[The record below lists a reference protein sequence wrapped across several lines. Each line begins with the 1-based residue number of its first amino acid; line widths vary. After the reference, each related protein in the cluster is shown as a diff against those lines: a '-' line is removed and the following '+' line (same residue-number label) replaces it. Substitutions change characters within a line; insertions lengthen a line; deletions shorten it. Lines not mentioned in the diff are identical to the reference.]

1 MKSFGNYSAF
11 VPLYNFLRKVD
22 AKNFDWNTWGFLKN
36 AYSNELEQL
45 MKRRLPLTP
54 AELDIIETQLES
66 IDTEIIKR
74 QLPLESI
81 LDPKLLI
88 KQLTIPSS
96 SVKVDFKNLIKEV
109 LPYLPT
115 QKSYTMNS
123 VPTDQ
128 TLGAVTTPIQ
138 NVSPQTRPRPENVLR
153 SVKTFLKRA
162 TTYLVKAKD
171 QNNRLSNKQ
180 QKRFIRSVVSAGHLV
195 SNSANKDD
203 LLSHVS
209 DEIRQFEEMVALSLP
224 EIVSWRSEFKKSF
237 ADYVMNTP
245 IREILKSDTPA
256 QKNVLNVYSPQ
267 IFRNRL
273 TNWELEGV
281 RRILHF
287 QGNLE
292 DTDDETEEIWY
303 DAPTELDL
311 PGLVESSTNTDPR
324 ALIQYF
330 LEVNPP
336 EPEDIYYDAEEDQD
350 TGTQA
355 GGQDIGTQSG
365 GVDTGNQVSPDT
377 RDVEIQAQP
386 GQTYLPPRVEDVP
399 IGVPPNMPSDTRD
412 VSGSFFI
419 PRSTN
424 NASYLDDSALLA
436 NITSNYDSLN
446 RPALAALG
454 AEVTYKR
461 ERPVASQNEFRE
473 NLYGPRISGAM
484 IRQLNRVADTDLR
497 PLKQN
502 VDIKLTQLRNDLVS
516 FLDSFID
523 KPVIE
528 GPSSY
533 KTKPKD
539 FYEYDPMEVQIPEDR
554 ERIIYETSKTTNEQD
569 DEANPQ
575 ATSSNILVP
584 EDVDD
589 TFKFVQRGSANY
601 IVKKLRQSGLK
612 ALIGPYS
619 NLFTSMYAYMNDSR
633 DDKIQNVKGAI
644 GLLVNALQ
652 QYQFQVGPYVFQSL
666 MLSCAVASS
675 AIDSYMYHVTNIAKS
690 KLTLQQYDQLM
701 RQGVPP
707 SIKSYAPY

>member
-1 MKSFGNYSAF
+1 MSFGKISVGKPRKPTPPRALRAQAVGGTFDDQSDFYGIFAESATHTE
-11 VPLYNFLRKVD
+11 LRNFR
-22 AKNFDWNTWGFLKN
+22 
-36 AYSNELEQL
+36 QL
-45 MKRRLPLTP
+45 MKQFLDRSEDKTRPPPYLKNIKQQLIDLFKNVTERTP
-54 AELDIIETQLES
+54 PGDLFF
-66 IDTEIIKR
+66 
-74 QLPLESI
+74 
-81 LDPKLLI
+81 PKLLQTA
-88 KQLTIPSS
+88 KA
-96 SVKVDFKNLIKEV
+96 FGEV
-109 LPYLPT
+109 ELPT
-115 QKSYTMNS
+115 ENAEFTTIAEIPGWMANKNPKEEETPAKMTPLEMKT
-123 VPTDQ
+123 PTTSELLNIPTPTTAEVQNIQ
-128 TLGAVTTPIQ
+128 TPTTADIQRIVNNWKIRKEGIRPAIEPATPLFKPKVEEGSSRTGTENLKMRLRQLADIIIGHITSGDITSKAFEDAMSEYEHIASILGNDP
-138 NVSPQTRPRPENVLR
+138 
-153 SVKTFLKRA
+153 
-162 TTYLVKAKD
+162 
-171 QNNRLSNKQ
+171 
-180 QKRFIRSVVSAGHLV
+180 LV
-195 SNSANKDD
+195 S
-203 LLSHVS
+203 
-209 DEIRQFEEMVALSLP
+209 E
-224 EIVSWRSEFKKSF
+224 
-237 ADYVMNTP
+237 
-245 IREILKSDTPA
+245 
-256 QKNVLNVYSPQ
+256 
-267 IFRNRL
+267 L
-273 TNWELEGV
+273 TNQILEQNDKMQQEYQDKLNAQRGMNV
-281 RRILHF
+281 V
-287 QGNLE
+287 QGGGT
-292 DTDDETEEIWY
+292 TDM
-303 DAPTELDL
+303 
-311 PGLVESSTNTDPR
+311 
-324 ALIQYF
+324 
-330 LEVNPP
+330 
-336 EPEDIYYDAEEDQD
+336 
-350 TGTQA
+350 GTQA
-355 GGQDIGTQSG
+355 NPEIRDMGTQVIPG
-365 GVDTGNQVSPDT
+365 TRDMGTQVNPET
-377 RDVEIQAQP
+377 RDVEMQAGE
-386 GQTYLPPRVEDVP
+386 GQIYIPPRVQDVP
-399 IGVPPNMPSDTRD
+399 SGVPPIMPSDARA
-412 VSGSFFI
+412 VSGSYFL
-419 PRSTN
+419 PESTS
-424 NASYLDDSALLA
+424 NASYLDDSVLLA
-436 NITSNYDSLN
+436 NIASNYDSLN

-523 KPVIE
+523 EPVIE

-554 ERIIYETSKTTNEQD
+554 ERIMYETSKTTNEQD

-575 ATSSNILVP
+575 ATSSNILIP

-690 KLTLQQYDQLM
+690 KLTLQQYDQSM
-701 RQGVPP
+701 RQGIPP